1 MCTEKCF
8 GPTRTAAVTRR
19 AALVGGA
26 AVAASAALG
35 APAKAGERAPAFS
48 GKRHGLRDLTYP
60 LTTSFPAFAPGEEA
74 VRRTLVTIEDDGYY
88 LQEWRI
94 IEHIGTHVDAPG
106 HFTVGGRLAPELE
119 PSELIVPA
127 VVIGTSLYRQLR
139 WRQQDRDRL
148 ERHPE

>member
-60 LTTSFPAFAPGEEA
+60 LTTTFPAFVPGEEA
-74 VRRTLVTIEDDGYY
+74 VRRTVVTIENDGTTC
-88 LQEWRI
+88 RS
-94 IEHIGTHVDAPG
+94 GASSSTSGP
-106 HFTVGGRLAPELE
+106 TSTRP
-119 PSELIVPA
+119 
-127 VVIGTSLYRQLR
+127 GTSPWAAAWRPSWSRQS
-139 WRQQDRDRL
+139 
-148 ERHPE
+148 